1 MRSAFFSFPSVL
13 HLIQDDRI
21 RLFVLQFTPP
31 RSRTLSPPVDKD
43 TAQRVAFN
51 LATNSQSFLRW
62 TISER
67 KLAARSLSPLKV
79 GNEKLRRHLQIARW
93 NGRGKAATALQR
105 ANIKSQVAEKKQ
117 KFSLTTNATS
127 KRCYLSSLELKAE
140 REAATGIVC
149 LQAEK
154 TLESGYAEGPLF
166 RNGEILFS
174 IEKKLVRGSSQGSCL
189 RGSRRKCNCTW
200 EYYA

>member
-1 MRSAFFSFPSVL
+1 MRSAFFSFPSVR

-51 LATNSQSFLRW
+51 LATNSQSFLSALDNKR
-62 TISER
+62 TQTCRTLSCHPESRQR
-67 KLAARSLSPLKV
+67 KVAATTADMV
-79 GNEKLRRHLQIARW
+79 ARW
-93 NGRGKAATALQR
+93 NGRGKSCC
-105 ANIKSQVAEKKQ
+105 NIKSQVAEKKQ
-117 KFSLTTNATS
+117 KFSMTTNATS

-140 REAATGIVC
+140 REVETGIVC

-154 TLESGYAEGPLF
+154 TLESGWLCS
-166 RNGEILFS
+166 RS
-174 IEKKLVRGSSQGSCL
+174 IVS
-189 RGSRRKCNCTW
+189 
-200 EYYA
+200 